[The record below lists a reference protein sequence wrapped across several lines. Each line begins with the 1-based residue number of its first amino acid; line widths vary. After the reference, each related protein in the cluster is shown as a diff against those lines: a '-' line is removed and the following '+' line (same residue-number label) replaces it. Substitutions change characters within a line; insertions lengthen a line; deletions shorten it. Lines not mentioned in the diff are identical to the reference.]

1 MQIKEDYANIIWK
14 RARDSAKKR
23 GITFELSRLDV
34 MNMTVPI
41 TCPALGIPIK
51 MENGQASDNS
61 LSIDRINSEKGYS
74 FDNCIFVS
82 WRANKLKSDASL
94 NELVRIAE
102 YYSTI
107 EKESLLLENTE

>member
-41 TCPALGIPIK
+41 TCPVLGIPIR
-51 MENGQASDNS
+51 MENKQASDNS
-61 LSIDRINSEKGYS
+61 LSIDRINSKKGYS

-82 WRANKLKSDASL
+82 WRANKLKSDATL